1 MMLEGKV
8 AMVTGGTRGI
18 GFATVKTFL
27 DNGAKVAL
35 CGSRQETVDKA
46 LAQLKAINPDYEVIG
61 FAPDLMKQASIK
73 EAMDAVLAKWGK
85 LDILVNNAGI
95 TRDNILMRMSDED
108 FDQVIAT
115 NLRGTYLM
123 MKAVSR
129 IMMKQRF
136 GRIVNMA
143 SVVGLMGNSGQVN
156 YAASKAGVVGMTKS
170 FAREIAARGV
180 TVNAVAPGFIA
191 TDMTADLPEAAVSS
205 LIASIPKG
213 SLGSP
218 EDVANAVKFLAADQS
233 GYITGQVICVDGGM
247 CMM

>member
-95 TRDNILMRMSDED
+95 SQSTRLYDYQEGEFEKAM
-108 FDQVIAT
+108 
-115 NLRGTYLM
+115 NL
-123 MKAVSR
+123 
-129 IMMKQRF
+129 
-136 GRIVNMA
+136 N
-143 SVVGLMGNSGQVN
+143 
-156 YAASKAGVVGMTKS
+156 
-170 FAREIAARGV
+170 ARLRHVRQAHH
-180 TVNAVAPGFIA
+180 
-191 TDMTADLPEAAVSS
+191 L
-205 LIASIPKG
+205 
-213 SLGSP
+213 
-218 EDVANAVKFLAADQS
+218 
-233 GYITGQVICVDGGM
+233 
-247 CMM
+247 

>member
-1 MMLEGKV
+1 
-8 AMVTGGTRGI
+8 
-18 GFATVKTFL
+18 
-27 DNGAKVAL
+27 
-35 CGSRQETVDKA
+35 
-46 LAQLKAINPDYEVIG
+46 
-61 FAPDLMKQASIK
+61 
-73 EAMDAVLAKWGK
+73 
-85 LDILVNNAGI
+85 
-95 TRDNILMRMSDED
+95 
-108 FDQVIAT
+108 
-115 NLRGTYLM
+115 
-123 MKAVSR
+123 
-129 IMMKQRF
+129 
-136 GRIVNMA
+136 MA